1 MGARLVAVA
10 VALIFV
16 SALAPVGTG
25 AAAQQAKPTI
35 TGVEISPA
43 PAVVGESV
51 TIAPTIRNDATAT
64 EDFEIAAV
72 ALRTATGERL
82 REYTR
87 VRGVGTVSPGG
98 SVRVPFELSFSE
110 PGTKRFRVVVFG
122 QSSGGTET
130 RLEYPVTVEV
140 RGDHPDVRVDV
151 DQTLTAGVT
160 ERVNVTVS
168 NGFERELRGVSVEF
182 DSADLATSP
191 SEAGTPRIAAGAE
204 RTFDFTMRASGP
216 RSDVIEITV
225 RYRTTTGLAR
235 EVTVVRT
242 FEFEPLREDVTLD
255 AAVPP
260 RGETTVPV
268 TIGNFGNA
276 PLENVVLR
284 ADATNGTVA
293 PVAVGTVRVG
303 TTLEVQLQVDGVD
316 SRADV
321 EVTAS
326 YELGGETRQR
336 SVSARVVSGA
346 VPGEIELTGLDVERE
361 GGRLH
366 VIGSASNVGLERV
379 DSVVVRVASAPGVE
393 PAPPSREYF
402 VGTVPASDFVSFDVY
417 ATVEGD
423 VSEIPLVVTY
433 LADGERRTLRT
444 SVPYDAPARATPS
457 NGGSGGSGL
466 VVFAVGGLVA
476 LAVVAL
482 VVVGWRRRGE

>member
-303 TTLEVQLQVDGVD
+303 TTREVQLQVDGVD
-316 SRADV
+316 S
-321 EVTAS
+321 
-326 YELGGETRQR
+326 RQR